1 MFYFQEVFSLI
12 GNRNSAEISFQG
24 ANAPEPTGAEY
35 QGAERYLRRSFL
47 VRKVCNFLYQEKE
60 KGFFFPGEHHPMLE
74 LTYVGKG
81 SLHSVADGQELLLS
95 QGELTV
101 YGPGQWHTQYSDMD
115 VSPSF
120 VTITFDLAGDGWEAL
135 LNRKFSLSPQALDLM
150 RQLLRERE
158 SAAPYSGDMVLSLLN
173 LLLLTLLRQAKTAQE
188 KPQAASSENEV
199 ILRAQQYIFTHIEQR
214 LTVPVV
220 AQAAK
225 VSPSYLTALFHKH
238 LQISPGEYIR
248 RMKLQVSKERI
259 REGNRNFTE
268 IAASLQYSSVHHF
281 SRQFKDKFGIS
292 PSEYAKSVR

>member
-1 MFYFQEVFSLI
+1 MH
-12 GNRNSAEISFQG
+12 GNRNPAQSSLQG
-24 ANAPEPTGAEY
+24 ANASEPAGAEY
-35 QGAERYLRRSFL
+35 QREVLCPRRVFL
-47 VRKVCNFLYQEKE
+47 VRNVSTFSYQEKE

-74 LTYVGKG
+74 LTYVDKG

-95 QGELTV
+95 QGELTI

-120 VTITFDLAGDGWEAL
+120 VTITFDLEGSGWEAL
-135 LNRKFSLSPQALDLM
+135 LNRKFALSPQALDLIH
-150 RQLLRERE
+150 QLLRERE
-158 SAAPYSGDMVLSLLN
+158 SADPYAGDMVLSLLN

-188 KPQAASSENEV
+188 QPEAVNSENEV
-199 ILRAQQYIFTHIEQR
+199 ILRAQQYIYAHIEQR

-238 LQISPGEYIR
+238 LLLSPGEYIR
-248 RMKLQVSKERI
+248 RMKLQVSKEWI

-292 PSEYAKSVR
+292 PSEYAKLVR